1 MFVTLIGMDLL
12 HSADDVR
19 AAATEAPLDEL
30 RDALITAASS
40 ISAAQCRMAQALSVF
55 AARGGEGLGSGF
67 TSVGQW
73 ASVDLGLSSRAASTL
88 TRTGDALADLPTVRA
103 AWESGELSTNK
114 AQTVAG
120 VATPESEASW
130 RALALEASTTQL
142 SRIASA
148 YRRHGPDTPAPDASD
163 REQRCGAQ
171 FSTRDDGL
179 VELIAVLEPDD
190 AAVVRAA
197 LEARMEMSWRDGDAD
212 DAESGSET
220 TSPAPTGQ
228 RMADALVDLAASAQ
242 ANDPTP
248 IVRGE
253 RTEVVL
259 HVDHEFLAG
268 RTQVGRCQLTNTPGL
283 DWHGA
288 RRLSC
293 DARVRAMVHGADGR
307 AVDLGRSQRLVSDK
321 QRRLLTERDHGCR
334 FPGCGNSRYV
344 DAHHVTHWEDGG
356 TTDLANLIL
365 LCNRHHRL
373 QHQDAFTVTAD
384 GTGDFTFRDRRG
396 RTLGP
401 PRGRPRATAPD
412 TPPCTTR
419 ARSGGNPDY
428 SIDLAVAGLAGAAR

>member
-1 MFVTLIGMDLL
+1 MP
-12 HSADDVR
+12 HPRS
-19 AAATEAPLDEL
+19 
-30 RDALITAASS
+30 
-40 ISAAQCRMAQALSVF
+40 
-55 AARGGEGLGSGF
+55 
-67 TSVGQW
+67 
-73 ASVDLGLSSRAASTL
+73 

-130 RALALEASTTQL
+130 RALALEASATQL

-259 HVDHEFLAG
+259 HVDHDFLAG

-373 QHQDAFTVTAD
+373 QHQDRVHRHRRRHR
-384 GTGDFTFRDRRG
+384 GLHVQGQTGSDPRPTTRQTPRNRAG
-396 RTLGP
+396 YPTLHHTSP
-401 PRGRPRATAPD
+401 QWRQPRLQHRPRRRRPRWRCPLTTGRSRGDSPAT
-412 TPPCTTR
+412 
-419 ARSGGNPDY
+419 S
-428 SIDLAVAGLAGAAR
+428 AARCSGCPG